1 MTAAWRCQTAAMGAA
16 LRGSA
21 FTLVVAT
28 MLAPLA
34 TLAVAA
40 APSLTPS
47 VVGESPNGGGVFRF
61 PQAVGFTPGGGT
73 VFVGDQFSGIVQAF
87 AADGTFTFA
96 FGSRASRR
104 EPGRLGVVGGVAVD
118 RSGHVYVLDAENDRV
133 QIFDAADGTFRT
145 AFGDANDFDL
155 TSSTVPGPDGGISAS
170 GITVWQ
176 ASPTASPIVFVADQG
191 NDRVERFVLD
201 PATLAPIIGQ
211 TQRSSPSLGLSF
223 PQGIT
228 IDPGATRLYVA
239 DDDNHRVVVL
249 DPQTLALV
257 AQVGSFGTAPGQ
269 FQNPYDVAVDARA
282 PSQLYVADNLNNRV
296 DVFDAV
302 TLASVGTFGGF
313 GRTPGLFSI
322 VRAVGAIADD
332 PRGGVDVADTANNR
346 IQALDA
352 AGTVL
357 GAWGIAGRGA
367 GYVTR
372 PAGVAFDP
380 AGGIAVADTYDHRVS
395 RFDADGTWSG
405 VFGLVSAFNGF
416 ATQGSATG
424 QFSRPEGVA
433 FDAAGN
439 AWVADTGNDRVVEI
453 VPATGAVTF
462 TSAAGAFSGPRAIAR
477 DASGGVVV
485 ADTEHGAITAVAP
498 GGGMTVLRDGLSHPA
513 AVAAGGPGST
523 LYAADD
529 AHVLEVVSGVQVPPP
544 PGSLSW
550 DHPTGLAVAPDGT
563 LFVSERRP
571 GTAGG
576 ARIVRGVPSGAGF
589 DWDTIATEGA
599 GPSQV
604 IEPAGLALSADGGT
618 LLVADSG
625 NDRVLRLDAPG
636 SAPPV
641 THAVRVAVTGITRG
655 TVTSVPAGI
664 SCLTDCVQHYGAGRQ
679 VTLTATPVPGS
690 VFSGWSG
697 ACAPSGTAT
706 TCSLTA
712 AGPLDVGAAFAPA
725 PPPPAPPPP
734 TPPPPPA
741 PAPTPRAPAKIRVLR
756 AGVQS
761 GVLDML
767 VEITSRALT
776 SGAKLDLMYES
787 SGHTTKFSVPIATT
801 SSAGGPH
808 ARAAETRVKIR
819 RHLPASQRKK
829 NTGIVELT
837 YAGSKTVQP
846 DKVRLRAASGKSLLT
861 RKTTR
866 IQNRRLIVSGT
877 ITTRARG
884 VVRIRLGYDNPDAST
899 GFLYWKARIAGGTWK
914 LNRALPATAAKGGQ
928 LSIQFTGYLPRSLRG
943 EQTAKQV
950 LAAGGGT

>member
-1 MTAAWRCQTAAMGAA
+1 MVAA
-16 LRGSA
+16 LLGIH
-21 FTLVVAT
+21 LG
-28 MLAPLA
+28 
-34 TLAVAA
+34 VAA
-40 APSLTPS
+40 AAPPALTPA
-47 VVGESPNGGGVFRF
+47 VVGEPPNGGGVFRF

-73 VFVGDQFSGIVQAF
+73 VFVGDQFSGVVQAF
-87 AADGTFTFA
+87 SADGAFKFA

-104 EPGRLGVVGGVAVD
+104 EAGRLGVVGGVAVD
-118 RSGHVYVLDAENDRV
+118 RSGHVYVLDSENDRV
-133 QIFDAADGTFRT
+133 QVFDAADGTFRT
-145 AFGDANDFDL
+145 AFGDTSVFDL
-155 TSSTVPGPDGGISAS
+155 TSGTVPGPDGGISAS
-170 GITVWQ
+170 GVTVWQ
-176 ASPTASPIVFVADQG
+176 ATPTASPIVFVADQG

-201 PATLAPIIGQ
+201 ATTLTPTGPPQ
-211 TQRSSPSLGLSF
+211 FSSPSLGLNF

-228 IDPGATRLYVA
+228 TDAAGTRLYVA

-249 DPQTLALV
+249 DPQTLAFV
-257 AQVGSFGTAPGQ
+257 AQVGSFGTGPGQ

-282 PSQLYVADNLNNRV
+282 PFQLYVADNLNNRV
-296 DVFDAV
+296 DVFDAA

-346 IQALDA
+346 VQALDA
-352 AGTVL
+352 TGAVL
-357 GAWGIAGRGA
+357 GAWGLAGRGA

-372 PAGVAFDP
+372 PGGVAFDP
-380 AGGIAVADTYDHRVS
+380 AGGIAVADTFDHRIS
-395 RFDADGTWSG
+395 RLDADGTWSG
-405 VFGLVSAFNGF
+405 LFGLVSAFNGF

-453 VPATGAVTF
+453 VPATGAVAF
-462 TSAAGAFSGPRAIAR
+462 TSPAGALSGPRAIAR
-477 DASGGVVV
+477 DASGGGVVV
-485 ADTEHGAITAVAP
+485 ADTGNDRVVAIAP
-498 GGGMTVLRDGLSHPA
+498 GGGVTLLRSSLSHPA
-513 AVAAGGPGST
+513 AVAVGGPGST

-529 AHVLEVVSGVQVPPP
+529 THVLQVASGVQVAPP
-544 PGSLSW
+544 PGSGVW
-550 DHPTGLAVAPDGT
+550 DHPAGLAVAADGT
-563 LFVSERRP
+563 LYVSERRP
-571 GTAGG
+571 GTPNG
-576 ARIVRGVPSGAGF
+576 ARIMRGVPSGAGF
-589 DWDTIATEGA
+589 DWDTIATEGP

-625 NDRVLRLDAPG
+625 NDRVLRFDAPG

-641 THAVRVAVTGITRG
+641 THAVQVTVTGITRG
-655 TVTSVPAGI
+655 TVTSAPEGI

-679 VTLTATPVPGS
+679 VTLTATPVAGS
-690 VFSGWSG
+690 VLTGWSG
-697 ACAPSGTAT
+697 ACAPAGAAT
-706 TCSLTA
+706 TCSLTVD
-712 AGPLDVGAAFAPA
+712 GPLDVGAAFAPA

-734 TPPPPPA
+734 PPPPPT

-756 AGVQS
+756 AGVQG

-776 SGAKLDLMYES
+776 SGAKLDLTYGS
-787 SGHTTKFSVPIATT
+787 SGHTTKFSVPIAAT

-829 NTGIVELT
+829 DTGIVELI
-837 YAGSKTVQP
+837 YAGSSTVQP

-861 RKTTR
+861 RKTSK
-866 IQNRRLIVSGT
+866 IQNGRLIVSGT
-877 ITTRARG
+877 VTSRASG

-899 GFLYWKARIAGGTWK
+899 DFLYWNAKIAKGTWT
-914 LNRALPATAAKGGQ
+914 LNRALPAAAAAGGQ
-928 LSIQFTGYLPRSLRG
+928 LAIQFTGYLPRNLRG

-950 LAAGGGT
+950 LS